1 LIGREEKTTMNR
13 NSIAKFDRLV
23 SFARRGLVLVGF
35 AALLAA
41 CQTKPEPGPLW
52 TDYRLRHPIALVEK
66 DRTLDV
72 FVASGRAGLSPD
84 QRAEV
89 LAFAQ
94 SWRNEGSGRFVIEQ
108 PSNARNAGAAGAAVR
123 EIRSILTASGVSP
136 QAISVRSYRLPH
148 RDMLAVVTVNYSHLA
163 AHVSGCG
170 QWPDYLGVT
179 DDRKHFENIHYWNF
193 GCATQKNL
201 AAMVANPAD
210 LVQPRAET
218 PIYAARRA
226 TVLDKYRKG
235 ESTATTYPDA
245 TKGAISDL
253 GK

>member
-1 LIGREEKTTMNR
+1 MIR
-13 NSIAKFDRLV
+13 NAIAKLGSLGAFAGYRLAFV
-23 SFARRGLVLVGF
+23 SV
-35 AALLAA
+35 AAMLTA
-41 CQTKPEPGPLW
+41 CQTKPEPGPLA
-52 TDYRLRHPIALVEK
+52 TDYRLRHPIAMVEK
-66 DRTLDV
+66 NRTLEV
-72 FVASGRAGLSPD
+72 FVAGGRAGLSPD

-94 SWRNEGSGRFVIEQ
+94 SWRGEGTGGFLIEQ
-108 PSNARNAGAAGAAVR
+108 PSNARNAGAAAAAAS
-123 EIRSILTASGVSP
+123 EIRSILTSSGVPP
-136 QAISVRSYRLPH
+136 QAISVRSYRVPYK
-148 RDMLAVVTVNYSHLA
+148 DMLAVVTVNYSHVA

-170 QWPDYLGVT
+170 QWPDYLGAT
-179 DDRKHFENIHYWNF
+179 DDRHHIENIHYWNF

-218 PIYAARRA
+218 PIYAARRS

-235 ESTATTYPDA
+235 ESPATTYPDA

>member
-1 LIGREEKTTMNR
+1 MSR
-13 NSIAKFDRLV
+13 SPIAKSDRLAAI
-23 SFARRGLVLVGF
+23 ARRGWILAAV
-35 AALLAA
+35 AALLSA
-41 CQTKPEPGPLW
+41 CQTKPEPGPLA
-52 TDYRLRHPIALVEK
+52 TDYRLRHPIAMVEK
-66 DRTLDV
+66 ERTLDV
-72 FVASGRAGLSPD
+72 FVASDRAGLSPD

-94 SWRNEGSGRFVIEQ
+94 NWRNESGGRFVIAQ
-108 PSNARNAGAAGAAVR
+108 PSNARNAGAVAAAVR
-123 EIRSILTASGVSP
+123 DIRSTLTAAGVPP
-136 QAISVRSYRLPH
+136 QAITLHDYRLPY
-148 RDMLAVVTVNYSHLA
+148 RDMLAVVSVNYAHLA
-163 AHVSGCG
+163 AQVSGCG
-170 QWPDYLGVT
+170 QWPHYLGVT
-179 DDRKHFENIHYWNF
+179 DDRHHAENIHYWNF

-218 PIYAARRA
+218 PVYAARRS

-235 ESTATTYPDA
+235 ESPATTYPDA

>member
-1 LIGREEKTTMNR
+1 MIHKSTPRFGSLGT
-13 NSIAKFDRLV
+13 IARH
-23 SFARRGLVLVGF
+23 GLVVAGF

-52 TDYRLRHPIALVEK
+52 TDYRLRHPIAVVEK

-72 FVASGRAGLSPD
+72 FVAGGRTSLSPD

-89 LAFAQ
+89 LALAQ
-94 SWRNEGSGRFVIEQ
+94 SWRNEGTGRFVIEQ
-108 PSNARNAGAAGAAVR
+108 PSNARNAGAASAAVR
-123 EIRSILTASGVSP
+123 EIRSILTASGVPP

-148 RDMLAVVTVNYSHLA
+148 RDMLAVVTINYSRLA

-170 QWPDYLGVT
+170 KWPDYLGAT
-179 DDRKHFENIHYWNF
+179 DDRNHRENIHYWNL
-193 GCATQKNL
+193 GCATQQNL

-235 ESTATTYPDA
+235 ESPSTTYPDA
-245 TKGAISDL
+245 TKGAISDI